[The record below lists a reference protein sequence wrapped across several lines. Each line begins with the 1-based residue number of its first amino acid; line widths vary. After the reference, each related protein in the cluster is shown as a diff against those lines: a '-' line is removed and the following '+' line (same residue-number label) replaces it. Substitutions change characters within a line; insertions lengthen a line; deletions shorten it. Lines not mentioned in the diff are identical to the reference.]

1 MRKVLPVLLV
11 TLGSFFV
18 VVAIVALTW
27 VPGQVERTPLDTDN
41 TTALSGTAGVFSG
54 GDALEEGPVLA
65 WSGNAVD
72 SEASD
77 DDNVVFNTS
86 LCLVHDEGG
95 IDSCVD
101 KDDPEGRLISAE
113 TQQFVA
119 DRHTAM
125 TVDNG
130 DYLPETAPQLAGLQ
144 NKWPFNAEKKTY
156 PVWDDIVAGTVD
168 AKYVDEEKIDG
179 LTVYKYEYVAHA
191 TGVELVADITGTYDA
206 TYTFYIEP
214 RTGSIIK
221 QVVHQE
227 RVADDGTPLLELD
240 LAFTDDQVKT
250 NVDDANDARAT
261 LRLLEDIVPV
271 VGLAVGIPFVL
282 AGLALLVLGRRKR
295 AAAARTDGR
304 STTTVG

>member
-1 MRKVLPVLLV
+1 MRKVLPVVLV
-11 TLGSFFV
+11 TLGSFFL
-18 VVAIVALTW
+18 VVAVVALTW

-41 TTALSGTAGVFSG
+41 VTELSGTAGVFSG
-54 GDALEEGPVLA
+54 GEALDEGPVLA
-65 WSGNAVD
+65 WSTNAVD

-77 DDNVVFNTS
+77 GDNVVFNTS

-101 KDDPEGRLISAE
+101 ADDPEGRLISAE

-130 DYLPETAPQLAGLQ
+130 DYLPEDAPQLAGLQ
-144 NKWPFNAEKKTY
+144 NKWPFNAEKKSY

-168 AKYVDEEKIDG
+168 AEYLGEDEIEG
-179 LTVYKYEYVAHA
+179 LTVYEYEYVAQA
-191 TGVELVADITGTYDA
+191 SGVELVGDITGTYDA

-240 LAFTDDQVKT
+240 LAFTDDQVSA
-250 NVDDANDARAT
+250 NVDDANEARST
-261 LRLLEDIVPV
+261 LRLLEDIVPI
-271 VGLAVGIPFVL
+271 VGLAVGVPFVL
-282 AGLALLVLGRRKR
+282 AGLALLLLGRRKR
-295 AAAARTDGR
+295 AASPADGR
-304 STTTVG
+304 STTTAG